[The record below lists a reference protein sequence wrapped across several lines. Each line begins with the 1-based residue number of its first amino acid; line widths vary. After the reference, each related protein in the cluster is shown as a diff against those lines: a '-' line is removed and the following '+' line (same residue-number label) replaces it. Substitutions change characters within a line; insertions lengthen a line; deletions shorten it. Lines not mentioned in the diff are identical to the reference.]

1 MLVFSSDGEKMLYK
15 SIISVLSDIKL
26 STGPESI
33 PNYLFW
39 RKPIQKFLI
48 KKQKLLLDSY
58 GALLDPDGTVK
69 LDVDFS
75 ELSDLTF
82 FNPTVNIN
90 LGDLIANSEK

>member
-1 MLVFSSDGEKMLYK
+1 MFYR

-48 KKQKLLLDSY
+48 NKQKLLLDGY
-58 GALLDPDGTVK
+58 NELLDPDGSVK

-75 ELSDLTF
+75 DLTLF
-82 FNPTVNIN
+82 DDSVNIN
-90 LGDLIANSEK
+90 LRDLIADSEK